1 MGPRALRHFGARSRP
16 RRTSAPFAPFAPQV
30 KVQTVPG
37 YAKGLADGLPKFVA
51 QEGVGGLFKGLTP
64 LWGRQ
69 IPYTMMKFGAFE
81 NTVQVRRRR
90 RAGPER
96 CSRWVHALGAC
107 AAWHHR
113 PVLPGAA
120 VCAPL
125 PCCGQCRAPPCLYP
139 AAPPRADAVQVRGA

>member
-1 MGPRALRHFGARSRP
+1 MRGEQHLHPACHAALSSLLARP
-16 RRTSAPFAPFAPQV
+16 HPPTLQV

-81 NTVQVRRRR
+81 NTVQVR
-90 RAGPER
+90 G
-96 CSRWVHALGAC
+96 HARC
-107 AAWHHR
+107 AAGSGTR
-113 PVLPGAA
+113 MLPG
-120 VCAPL
+120 
-125 PCCGQCRAPPCLYP
+125 CGPGASGVTAEVALYP
-139 AAPPRADAVQVRGA
+139 GLAPHG